1 MLIMP
6 IRRPQISEEKI
17 IAASWRL
24 LADQGIEKFTIR
36 NLCKELNVQ
45 APTIYWYFES
55 KQVIYQTLANLVAR
69 EIIGDLPRQGD
80 WRERFQLSATIIR
93 RKLQEFPCS
102 GQLLMKS
109 RPEADFMQLLECL
122 LQIVEPTSLTD
133 KQKFSYTTHLFNFVV
148 NFVVEEYEQRMLQ
161 ISLEESKK
169 ESVHT
174 DLSSFEVL
182 QRMHK
187 EGMFHLLGSDE
198 LFNSSV
204 LLLLDG
210 IEQQLMRP

>member
-6 IRRPQISEEKI
+6 TRRPQISEEKI

-24 LADQGIEKFTIR
+24 LADQGIENFTIR

-69 EIIGDLPRQGD
+69 EIISDLPRQGD
-80 WRERFQLSATIIR
+80 WRERLQLSATVIR

-122 LQIVEPTSLTD
+122 LQMVEPTSLTD
-133 KQKFSYTTHLFNFVV
+133 KQKFSYTTHLFNYVI
-148 NFVVEEYEQRMLQ
+148 NFAVEEYEQRMLQ

-169 ESVHT
+169 ENTHA
-174 DLSSFEVL
+174 DLSSFKVL
-182 QRMHK
+182 QRMHE
-187 EGMFHLLGSDE
+187 EGMFHLIGSDE
-198 LFNSSV
+198 LFNSGVS
-204 LLLLDG
+204 LLLDG
-210 IEQQLMRP
+210 IEQRLMRP

>member
-24 LADQGIEKFTIR
+24 LADQGIENFTIR

-55 KQVIYQTLANLVAR
+55 KQVIYQTLANRVAR
-69 EIIGDLPRQGD
+69 EIINDLPRQGD
-80 WRERFQLSATIIR
+80 WRERLQLSAAVIR

-148 NFVVEEYEQRMLQ
+148 NFAVEEYEQRLLQ

-169 ESVHT
+169 ENAHV

-182 QRMHK
+182 QRMHD

-198 LFNSSV
+198 LFDSSV

-210 IEQQLMRP
+210 IEQRLIRP

>member
-24 LADQGIEKFTIR
+24 LADQGIENFTIR

-55 KQVIYQTLANLVAR
+55 KQVIYQTLANRVAR
-69 EIIGDLPRQGD
+69 EIINDLPRQGD
-80 WRERFQLSATIIR
+80 WRERLQLSAAVIR

-148 NFVVEEYEQRMLQ
+148 NFAVEEYEQRMLQ

-169 ESVHT
+169 ESAHV

-182 QRMHK
+182 QRMHD

-198 LFNSSV
+198 LFDSSV

-210 IEQQLMRP
+210 IEQRLNRP